1 MDKYES
7 DIAAIND
14 LYDQY
19 ILAANTGDLDLF
31 MSLWLDDAIRM
42 EQDTPAITGNEEIRA
57 HFRVPFD
64 QVNIDLAIYGEVVT
78 EVSGDLGFSHGNFTI
93 TYTPKVE
100 GSKTFFDGKW
110 LDILKRQ
117 ADGSWKI
124 YCDCITFNAP
134 PKVE

>member
-1 MDKYES
+1 MKTYEA
-7 DIAAIND
+7 DIAKINE

-19 ILAANTGDLDLF
+19 CYGANTGDLDLF
-31 MSLWLDDAIRM
+31 MSLWADDAIRM
-42 EQDTPAITGNEEIRA
+42 EQDSPAIIGKEQIRA
-57 HFRVPFD
+57 HFKVPFE
-64 QVNIDLAIYGEVVT
+64 QVKIDIATYGETET
-78 EVSGDLGFSHGNFTI
+78 EVSGDLAFSYGNFTI
-93 TYTPKVE
+93 TYTPKEE
-100 GSKTFFDGKW
+100 GPKTYFDGKW